1 MKSILLFF
9 LILWSLDGLTLSQ
22 EQHNQQ
28 EQRKEQQILKND
40 TTTVNGTLVEEFPDP
55 LDVLGEPEWTRLRP
69 GWSLTVNDQCLY
81 EFVFQFQHDQT
92 LPIGD
97 DEYKGKCEFGEF
109 VEPKIA
115 PEDGQRYLKPRQM
128 WEQFP
133 PYVWA
138 TLGFNH
144 LSVDFLPCGQRPK
157 GYTTPQYD
165 FSFFRVTPEY
175 RAETMVCKLIADDQ
189 GAVPGEQICLSN
201 QEEPKGMNFYIVPGA
216 MIDRTPVVNMP
227 FNFERPDNGYGPIPH
242 YGLRSWDQGNVPNSP
257 REWNDIP
264 IVMSSYN
271 GNLVMWQ
278 AHVPYKMVSGDKSQ
292 FHSGAARYFETTVQT
307 LPDTWA
313 VHYDESD
320 GMIRF
325 VMVGK
330 AGICSRD
337 FERAQEAAGGQ
348 SIFPS
353 YDDLYVDNDE
363 QNKDDGSETDDDSDG
378 EVIPSGASRSIF
390 SFRNSISI
398 ATVQIMLLLYI
409 T

>member
-1 MKSILLFF
+1 
-9 LILWSLDGLTLSQ
+9 
-22 EQHNQQ
+22 
-28 EQRKEQQILKND
+28 
-40 TTTVNGTLVEEFPDP
+40 
-55 LDVLGEPEWTRLRP
+55 
-69 GWSLTVNDQCLY
+69 
-81 EFVFQFQHDQT
+81 
-92 LPIGD
+92 
-97 DEYKGKCEFGEF
+97 
-109 VEPKIA
+109 
-115 PEDGQRYLKPRQM
+115 
-128 WEQFP
+128 
-133 PYVWA
+133 
-138 TLGFNH
+138 
-144 LSVDFLPCGQRPK
+144 
-157 GYTTPQYD
+157 
-165 FSFFRVTPEY
+165 
-175 RAETMVCKLIADDQ
+175 
-189 GAVPGEQICLSN
+189 
-201 QEEPKGMNFYIVPGA
+201 
-216 MIDRTPVVNMP
+216 
-227 FNFERPDNGYGPIPH
+227 
-242 YGLRSWDQGNVPNSP
+242 
-257 REWNDIP
+257 
-264 IVMSSYN
+264 
-271 GNLVMWQ
+271 MWQ